1 MAAGEQGQV
10 SPVREFGGWGR
21 RIALDGRSGYLT
33 RAGEALVVHRVGAPD
48 FLVTVERADEAAAV
62 LNTLASRVG

>member
-10 SPVREFGGWGR
+10 SP
-21 RIALDGRSGYLT
+21 LT

-62 LNTLASRVG
+62 LNTLDSRVG